1 LIGSAVHRRPWRA
14 HSRATIG
21 VVVAVAALAPA
32 PAGAVIVPKRSIA
45 GIALHMT
52 RSDVRAQLGKPA
64 SRFRR
69 PFGASGSSFPA
80 WRYASKR
87 LTIVFVDGDSLFV
100 DTRDATEKTSRGIGP
115 GSTREELINAHPHVH
130 CVSKRFCEIGSATGV
145 APKPYT
151 GFRLRRGIVQ
161 AVELSVAMP

>member
-1 LIGSAVHRRPWRA
+1 MGSLALRRTLRSDSSRPTSSSSRTVWWDRRPGRCWEADPVVTVVIELIGAAVHRRPWRA
-14 HSRATIG
+14 DSRATIG

-100 DTRDATEKTSRGIGP
+100 DTRDATEK
-115 GSTREELINAHPHVH
+115 
-130 CVSKRFCEIGSATGV
+130 
-145 APKPYT
+145 
-151 GFRLRRGIVQ
+151 
-161 AVELSVAMP
+161 